1 VKIEELPIPPHFDTG
16 KIGAVW
22 RVDYQK
28 IAEAARIW
36 AEQIRLQPA
45 GKDGFRLGLLL
56 VDCQNTF
63 CTPGYELFVAGRSGT
78 AAMDDSRRI
87 CEFIYRNLGVISSIT
102 VSMDTHLAVQIFHPA
117 FIVDDKGSNPPPYTM
132 ISSDDIEKGRWRVSQ
147 WALDSTPV
155 GRLADPQEY
164 LLHYARELE
173 KTGKY
178 QLMIWPYHAMLG
190 GIGHA
195 LVSSIE
201 EAAFFH
207 TIARGVQ
214 TRFVTKGSNPLTEHY
229 SIFRPE
235 ITEDTE
241 GKPIASGNEKLIDD
255 LLTFDAIVIAGQ
267 AKSHCVAWT
276 VSDMLETIAERDPAL
291 AKKIYL
297 LEDCASP
304 VVVEG
309 ADFTDQADAAYARFA
324 EAGMNIVK
332 STDPIGSW
340 PGAPR

>member
-1 VKIEELPIPPHFDTG
+1 MTFEELPVPPHFDAEKT
-16 KIGAVW
+16 ALVW
-22 RVDYQK
+22 KVEYQK
-28 IAEAARIW
+28 IADAARSW
-36 AEQIRLQPA
+36 AAKHKIQPA
-45 GKDGFRLGLLL
+45 NKDNFRIGLLL

-63 CTPGYELFVAGRSGT
+63 CTPSHELFVAGRSGT
-78 AAMDDSRRI
+78 AAVDDSGRI
-87 CEFIYRNLGVISSIT
+87 CTFIYRNLGIISSIT

-132 ISSDDIEKGRWRVSQ
+132 ISSDDIETGRWRVSQ
-147 WALDSTPV
+147 WALDSTPL
-155 GRLADPQEY
+155 GDHPDPQKY
-164 LLHYARELE
+164 LLHYAQALE

-207 TIARGVQ
+207 TIARGAQ
-214 TRFVTKGSNPLTEHY
+214 THFVSKGGNALTEHY

-235 ITEDTE
+235 ITEDAE
-241 GKPIASGNEKLIDD
+241 GKPIASTNERLVND
-255 LLTFDAIVIAGQ
+255 LLRFDAIIIAGQ

-276 VSDMLETIAERDPAL
+276 VSDLLHTITERDAAM
-291 AKKIYL
+291 AKKVYL
-297 LEDCASP
+297 LEDCTSP

-309 ADFTDQADAAYARFA
+309 ADFTDQADAAFARFA
-324 EAGMNIVK
+324 EAGMNIVH
-332 STDPIGSW
+332 STDPIASW
-340 PGAPR
+340 PGIPR

>member
-1 VKIEELPIPPHFDTG
+1 MKYGKLPIPGHFDAE
-16 KIGAVW
+16 KVGAVW
-22 RVDYQK
+22 KVDYQK
-28 IAEAARIW
+28 IAEDARIW
-36 AEQIRLQPA
+36 AAQNELQPA
-45 GKDGFRLGLLL
+45 GKDVFRLGLLL

-78 AAMDDSRRI
+78 AAVEDSRRI
-87 CEFIYRNLGVISSIT
+87 CEFIYRNLRIISSIAI
-102 VSMDTHLAVQIFHPA
+102 SMDTHLAVQIFHPA

-132 ISSDDIEKGRWRVSQ
+132 ISSDAIEKGRWRVSR
-147 WALDSTPV
+147 WALDSTPL
-155 GRLADPQEY
+155 GKHADPQAY
-164 LLHYARELE
+164 LLHYCRELE

-207 TIARGVQ
+207 TFARGVQ
-214 TRFVTKGSNPLTEHY
+214 TQFVTKGGNPLTEHY

-235 ITEDTE
+235 VTDDSE
-241 GKPIASGNEKLIDD
+241 GKPVASGNEKLVDD
-255 LLTFDAIVIAGQ
+255 LLTFDAMVIAGQ

-276 VSDMLETIAERDPAL
+276 VSDLLHTISERDPGL
-291 AKKIYL
+291 AGKVYL
-297 LEDCASP
+297 LEDCTSP

-309 ADFTDQADAAYARFA
+309 ADFTDQADEAFARFA
-324 EAGMNIVK
+324 EAGVNIVK
-332 STDPIGSW
+332 STDPIDSW
-340 PGAPR
+340 PGMP